1 MVFQFDRGRDSDGIY
16 VRRRFVCLSIS
27 NKSFKTKNLPAGFHF
42 YICSCALR
50 TGDRML
56 RYINGEWANVNAKC
70 KRQKSLGYYDDNDDD
85 DTYST
90 DQLDKYSYD
99 KEVNEDIDD
108 DYLAHN
114 QRPDLFW
121 MGDGFHKQVYRR
133 YCSTPAPFRQRHM
146 HRVDYIGYNDEQNF
160 GQNGGMLDSRYSNF
174 SAVALVGQ
182 VIKDDGRSRSV
193 RSLPQSPRLPSI
205 KPSMHR
211 GYHPYSRSRAATPAA
226 TPAPTTICLRSQM
239 RGNPAIQSGTAK
251 CHYCNRQPAAP
262 QMNRKIQV
270 QPVQIQLRKPIQ
282 LQEPKRN
289 EPGPSSSATTT
300 AKIHQTSNGNVQEIE
315 NNDRTVAPEST
326 KIKAE
331 YC

>member
-1 MVFQFDRGRDSDGIY
+1 MAYMYEGGSY
-16 VRRRFVCLSIS
+16 VCLFPT
-27 NKSFKTKNLPAGFHF
+27 KVLKRKTCQLVFIF
-42 YICSCALR
+42 TFVLALFP

-99 KEVNEDIDD
+99 KEVNGDIDDDDD

-146 HRVDYIGYNDEQNF
+146 HRVDYIGYNDEQKF

-211 GYHPYSRSRAATPAA
+211 GYHPYSRSRAA